1 MKKKY
6 IIYAFFLLTIPATV
20 NAQIKIGNYT
30 FKDGGEYTGEMK
42 SRKPNGKGKTVYK
55 NGDAYEGEYVKG
67 LREGYGIYT
76 KKDGTLREAWG
87 TLNRELVEKHING
100 NGVSR
105 ECYATTAYFDTEKG
119 GWRSFR
125 WENLVAVL

>member
-42 SRKPNGKGKTVYK
+42 SRKPNGNTFIQHGS
-55 NGDAYEGEYVKG
+55 D
-67 LREGYGIYT
+67 
-76 KKDGTLREAWG
+76 
-87 TLNRELVEKHING
+87 
-100 NGVSR
+100 
-105 ECYATTAYFDTEKG
+105 
-119 GWRSFR
+119 
-125 WENLVAVL
+125 